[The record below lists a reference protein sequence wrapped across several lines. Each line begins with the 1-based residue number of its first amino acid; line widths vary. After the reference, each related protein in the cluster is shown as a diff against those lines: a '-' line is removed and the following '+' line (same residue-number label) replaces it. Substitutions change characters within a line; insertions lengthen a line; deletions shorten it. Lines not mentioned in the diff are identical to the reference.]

1 MSGGISFC
9 SGFEQVPL
17 FFSNIVTYDGGDPS
31 QIRLQQPVSTTQ
43 ANVYIE
49 EITCDSEENTGVHTM
64 EIVSYLAIEHDGNHK
79 IRATAQAPNV
89 GTQHNNLEVRPGE
102 GVDCGGPADVDDNPG
117 WDWSNTAGQTGVYQA
132 GAVGNQR
139 PVNGAGSSSDTCFT
153 AIQNSLDDINTICC
167 AEKGACPGGK
177 NGVGSGAGFPTSCS
191 SDCAALWVPIWNV
204 CSSYITSLFA
214 ATPEMA
220 SSVAPFSEACD
231 ATVYGDTCTAS
242 FFTEGMQSFDE
253 GGVRKSDV
261 CAFCVC
267 SLANAPS
274 MAQTVAS
281 ATSAPQPVLVTAALE
296 ARRSALRSAAR

>member
-1 MSGGISFC
+1 M
-9 SGFEQVPL
+9 
-17 FFSNIVTYDGGDPS
+17 
-31 QIRLQQPVSTTQ
+31 
-43 ANVYIE
+43 
-49 EITCDSEENTGVHTM
+49 
-64 EIVSYLAIEHDGNHK
+64 
-79 IRATAQAPNV
+79 
-89 GTQHNNLEVRPGE
+89 
-102 GVDCGGPADVDDNPG
+102 
-117 WDWSNTAGQTGVYQA
+117 
-132 GAVGNQR
+132 GNQR

-177 NGVGSGAGFPTSCS
+177 DGVGSGAGFPTSCS

-253 GGVRKSDV
+253 GGAHGGICNVGTATGAGYGR
-261 CAFCVC
+261 FGGQTEC
-267 SLANAPS
+267 SQECGQVS
-274 MAQTVAS
+274 
-281 ATSAPQPVLVTAALE
+281 PQPNA
-296 ARRSALRSAAR
+296 AARDHWG